1 MEAIKNRQ
9 PMLFLSET
17 DTVNQIL
24 DFALS
29 RKDCRCVFVVNR
41 SSGRL
46 SGAISLSDFISHIL
60 YGDLSSQTL
69 TANTDHS

>member
-1 MEAIKNRQ
+1 MEAIRNRQ

-29 RKDCRCVFVVNR
+29 RKDCRCVFVINPK
-41 SSGRL
+41 SGRL
-46 SGAISLSDFISHIL
+46 TGAISLSDFISYIL
-60 YGDLSSQTL
+60 YSDLPSIPIVE
-69 TANTDHS
+69 